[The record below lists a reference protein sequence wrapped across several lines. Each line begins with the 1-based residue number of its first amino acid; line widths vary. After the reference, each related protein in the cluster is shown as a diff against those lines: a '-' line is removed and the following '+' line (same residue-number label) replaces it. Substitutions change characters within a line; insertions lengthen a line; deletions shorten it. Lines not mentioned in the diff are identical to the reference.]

1 LNDARAET
9 VSARPEERE
18 ALEVKRARAG
28 DAAVWS
34 RWFDDYYALLFRYAA
49 ARLGDR
55 EEAADIASQV
65 FLEAM
70 RGIGRYNYRGRPVL
84 AWFYGIAANL
94 IAARLRK
101 ARRLVRRESLPEEG
115 VDTTDGQIQNIA
127 LAQAL
132 QKLTDDQREAV
143 TLTFV
148 LGLPVKEAAA
158 LLGKKQATV
167 YSLQAKAMSNLRK
180 LLAPATEI

>member
-1 LNDARAET
+1 LNEARAEA
-9 VSARPEERE
+9 VSSRPEERE
-18 ALEVKRARAG
+18 ALDVKRARAG
-28 DAAVWS
+28 DATVWS
-34 RWFDDYYALLFRYAA
+34 RWFDDYYVLLFRYAA

-70 RGIGRYNYRGRPVL
+70 RGIGRYSYRGRPVL

-94 IAARLRK
+94 VAARRRK
-101 ARRLVRRESLPEEG
+101 ASRLVRRESLPDDAI
-115 VDTTDGQIQNIA
+115 DTTDGQVENIA

-132 QKLTDDQREAV
+132 QKLTHDQREAV

-158 LLGKKQATV
+158 LLGKKEATV
-167 YSLQAKAMSNLRK
+167 YSLQAKAMANLRK
-180 LLAPATEI
+180 LLAPREEI